1 MAYEYRGIEYLRQKL
16 EQKRVRVNKRYQ
28 FYEMKNIARDIGIS
42 TPPAMRAWVY
52 SLGWCAAAVDSMSNR
67 LAFRE
72 FRDDLLGMNEIFQ
85 RNNPDVFF
93 DSAILSALIAACSF
107 VYISADEDGFPRLQV
122 IDGANATGLIDEIT
136 GLLQEGYAVL
146 QRDDQGQ
153 PAQEAYFTAEETTYY
168 EKGKPFRTDANK
180 AGCPLLV
187 PIINRPDAKR
197 PFGHSRISRAC
208 MSYVEGA
215 ARTVKR
221 SEISAE
227 FYSFPQKWVT
237 GLAQDAEV
245 SAGWQASMSSFLMM
259 TQDENGESPKFGQF
273 SQESMEPHLA
283 QLKMFASLFAGET
296 GLTLDDL
303 GFPSDNPTSAE
314 SIKASHESLRL
325 AVRKAQKTFGSGFLN
340 VGLLAAR
347 LRDDYPYRREAM
359 YMTRAV
365 WAPAFEPDA
374 AGIGLIGDGAIKI
387 NQAVPGFFTA
397 ETLQDLT
404 GIESGA

>member
-1 MAYEYRGIEYLRQKL
+1 MDYEYRGIEYLRQKL
-16 EQKRVRVNKRYQ
+16 NMKRVRVNIRYQ
-28 FYEMKNIARDIGIS
+28 FYEMQNNASDNGIS
-42 TPPAMRAWVY
+42 TPPTMRALTC

-72 FRDDLLGMNEIFQ
+72 FRNDLLGMNEIFQ
-85 RNNPDVFF
+85 RNNQDIFV

-107 VYISADEDGFPRLQV
+107 VYISEDEEGFPRLQV
-122 IDGANATGLIDEIT
+122 IDGRNATGVIDDIT
-136 GLLQEGYAVL
+136 GLLNEGYAVL
-146 QRDDQGQ
+146 KRDDNGK
-153 PAQEAYFTAEETTYY
+153 PETEAWFTAEETFYFD
-168 EKGKPFRTDANK
+168 KGELFRTDKNK

-245 SAGWQASMSSFLMM
+245 SGGWQASMSSFLMM

-273 SQESMEPHLA
+273 NQESMEPHLA

-314 SIKASHESLRL
+314 SIKASHESLRI
-325 AVRKAQKTFGSGFLN
+325 AVRKAQRTFGTGLLN

-347 LRDDYPYRREAM
+347 LRDDYPYKREAM
-359 YMTRAV
+359 YMTRPV
-365 WAPAFEPDA
+365 WEPAFEPDA
-374 AGIGLIGDGAIKI
+374 AGIGLIGDGAIKL
-387 NQAVPGFFTA
+387 NQAVPGFITA
-397 ETLQDLT
+397 DTMRDLT
-404 GIESGA
+404 GIEPGA